1 MNNNIDKL
9 RQLVE
14 DLSLRDQDLIDK
26 VQHFDILEHVFLT
39 SPRPMAIMAEDWKYL
54 LVNELFAELYG
65 FENPDDMV
73 GKRHYE
79 LFLKIPERPI
89 DEINNKLNDEG
100 SWQGVIKCPHKSGQ
114 DFISKITL
122 KKVDGRDVLLC
133 TCEVVKDK

>member
-1 MNNNIDKL
+1 MSNIDKL

-14 DLSLRDQDLIDK
+14 DLSLRDQDLIQK

-65 FENPDDMV
+65 FENPNDMV

-89 DEINNKLNDEG
+89 DEINSKLNNEG

-122 KKVDGRDVLLC
+122 KKVDGKDVLLC
-133 TCEVVKDK
+133 TCEVVKDN

>member
-1 MNNNIDKL
+1 MSNIDKL

-14 DLSLRDQDLIDK
+14 DLSLRDQNLIEK
-26 VQHFDILEHVFLT
+26 VQHFEILEHVFLT

-89 DEINNKLNDEG
+89 DEINQQLNNEG
-100 SWQGVIKCPHKSGQ
+100 TWEGVIKCPHKSGE
-114 DFISKITL
+114 DFTSKISI
-122 KKVDGRDVLLC
+122 KKVIGRDVLLC
-133 TCEVVKDK
+133 TCEVVKD

>member
-1 MNNNIDKL
+1 MNNIDKL

-14 DLSLRDQDLIDK
+14 DLSLRDQDLIQK
-26 VQHFDILEHVFLT
+26 VEHFEILEHVFLT

-89 DEINNKLNDEG
+89 DEINHKLNNEG

-114 DFISKITL
+114 DFISKLTI
-122 KKVDGRDVLLC
+122 KKVSGRDVLLC
-133 TCEVVKDK
+133 TCEVVKE

>member
-133 TCEVVKDK
+133 TCEVVKDN

>member
-26 VQHFDILEHVFLT
+26 VQHFDILEYVFLT

>member
-1 MNNNIDKL
+1 MNNIDKL

-14 DLSLRDQDLIDK
+14 DLSLRDQNLIEK
-26 VQHFDILEHVFLT
+26 VQHFEILEHVFLT

-89 DEINNKLNDEG
+89 DEINQQLNNDGTWE
-100 SWQGVIKCPHKSGQ
+100 GVIKCPHKSGE
-114 DFISKITL
+114 DFTSKITI
-122 KKVDGRDVLLC
+122 KKVIGRDVLLC
-133 TCEVVKDK
+133 TCEVVKD

>member
-1 MNNNIDKL
+1 MNNIDKL

-14 DLSLRDQDLIDK
+14 DLSLRDQNLIEK
-26 VQHFDILEHVFLT
+26 VQHFEILEHVFLT

-89 DEINNKLNDEG
+89 DEINQQLNNDG
-100 SWQGVIKCPHKSGQ
+100 TWQGVIKCPHKSGE
-114 DFISKITL
+114 DFTSKITI
-122 KKVDGRDVLLC
+122 KKVIGRDVLLC
-133 TCEVVKDK
+133 TCEVVKD

>member
-1 MNNNIDKL
+1 MSNIDKL

-14 DLSLRDQDLIDK
+14 DLSLRDQNLIEK
-26 VQHFDILEHVFLT
+26 VQHFEILEHVFLT
-39 SPRPMAIMAEDWKYL
+39 SPRPMAIMEEDWKYL

-89 DEINNKLNDEG
+89 DEINNKLNNEG
-100 SWQGVIKCPHKSGQ
+100 TWEGIIKCPHKSGD
-114 DFISKITL
+114 DFTSKITI
-122 KKVDGRDVLLC
+122 KKVSGRDVLLF
-133 TCEVVKDK
+133 TCEVIKD

>member
-14 DLSLRDQDLIDK
+14 DLSLRDKDLIDK

-89 DEINNKLNDEG
+89 DEINDKLNDEG

>member
-1 MNNNIDKL
+1 MNNIDKL

-14 DLSLRDQDLIDK
+14 DLSLRDQNLIEK
-26 VQHFDILEHVFLT
+26 VQHFEILEHVFLT

-89 DEINNKLNDEG
+89 DEINQQLNNEG
-100 SWQGVIKCPHKSGQ
+100 TWEGVIKCPHKSGE
-114 DFISKITL
+114 DFTSKISI
-122 KKVDGRDVLLC
+122 KKVIGRDVLLC
-133 TCEVVKDK
+133 TCEVVKD

>member
-1 MNNNIDKL
+1 MSNIDKL

-14 DLSLRDQDLIDK
+14 DLSLRDQDLIQK

-73 GKRHYE
+73 GERH
-79 LFLKIPERPI
+79 
-89 DEINNKLNDEG
+89 
-100 SWQGVIKCPHKSGQ
+100 
-114 DFISKITL
+114 
-122 KKVDGRDVLLC
+122 
-133 TCEVVKDK
+133 

>member
-1 MNNNIDKL
+1 MSNIDKL

-14 DLSLRDQDLIDK
+14 DLSLRDQDLIQK

-65 FENPDDMV
+65 FENPNDMV

-89 DEINNKLNDEG
+89 DEINSKLNNEG

-122 KKVDGRDVLLC
+122 KKVDGKDVLLC
-133 TCEVVKDK
+133 TCEVVKDS

>member
-89 DEINNKLNDEG
+89 NEINDKLNEEG

>member
-1 MNNNIDKL
+1 MNNIDKL

-89 DEINNKLNDEG
+89 DEINDKLNDEG

-133 TCEVVKDK
+133 TCEVVKDN

>member
-1 MNNNIDKL
+1 MSNIDKL

-14 DLSLRDQDLIDK
+14 DLSLRDQDLIQK

-65 FENPDDMV
+65 FENPNDMV

-89 DEINNKLNDEG
+89 DEINNKLNNEG

-122 KKVDGRDVLLC
+122 KKVDGKDVLLC
-133 TCEVVKDK
+133 TCEVVKDN

>member
-14 DLSLRDQDLIDK
+14 DLSLRDQDLLDK

-89 DEINNKLNDEG
+89 NEINDKLNDEG

>member
-1 MNNNIDKL
+1 MSNIDKL

-14 DLSLRDQDLIDK
+14 DLSLRDQDLIQK

-89 DEINNKLNDEG
+89 DEINTKLNKDG
-100 SWQGVIKCPHKSGQ
+100 NWQGVIKCPHKSGQ

-122 KKVDGRDVLLC
+122 KKVDGKDVLLC
-133 TCEVVKDK
+133 TCEVVKDS

>member
-1 MNNNIDKL
+1 
-9 RQLVE
+9 
-14 DLSLRDQDLIDK
+14 
-26 VQHFDILEHVFLT
+26 
-39 SPRPMAIMAEDWKYL
+39 MAIMAEDWKYL

>member
-1 MNNNIDKL
+1 MSNIDKL

-14 DLSLRDQDLIDK
+14 DLSLRDQNLIEK
-26 VQHFDILEHVFLT
+26 VQHFEILEHVFLT

-54 LVNELFAELYG
+54 LVNELFAELYV

-89 DEINNKLNDEG
+89 DEINQQLNNEG
-100 SWQGVIKCPHKSGQ
+100 TWEGVIKCPHKSGE
-114 DFISKITL
+114 DFTSKISI
-122 KKVDGRDVLLC
+122 KKVIGRDVLLC
-133 TCEVVKDK
+133 TCEVVKD

>member
-1 MNNNIDKL
+1 M
-9 RQLVE
+9 
-14 DLSLRDQDLIDK
+14 LSVFKNLPKILICILLFIFSIAIMYHYFRK
-26 VQHFDILEHVFLT
+26 DILE
-39 SPRPMAIMAEDWKYL
+39 
-54 LVNELFAELYG
+54 G

-89 DEINNKLNDEG
+89 DEINDKLNDEG

>member
-1 MNNNIDKL
+1 MNNIDKL

-14 DLSLRDQDLIDK
+14 DLSLRDQNLIEK
-26 VQHFDILEHVFLT
+26 VQHFEILEHVFLT

-89 DEINNKLNDEG
+89 DEINQQLNNEG
-100 SWQGVIKCPHKSGQ
+100 TWEGVIKCPHKSGE
-114 DFISKITL
+114 DFTSKITI
-122 KKVDGRDVLLC
+122 KKVIGRDVLLC
-133 TCEVVKDK
+133 TCEVVKD

>member
-1 MNNNIDKL
+1 MNNIDKL

-14 DLSLRDQDLIDK
+14 DLSLRDQNLIEK
-26 VQHFDILEHVFLT
+26 VQHFEILEHVFLT

-89 DEINNKLNDEG
+89 DEINQQLNNDGTWE
-100 SWQGVIKCPHKSGQ
+100 GVIKCPHKSGE
-114 DFISKITL
+114 DFTSKISI
-122 KKVDGRDVLLC
+122 KKVIGRDVLLC
-133 TCEVVKDK
+133 TCEVVKD

>member
-14 DLSLRDQDLIDK
+14 DLSLRDQDLLDK

-89 DEINNKLNDEG
+89 NEINDKLNDEG

-133 TCEVVKDK
+133 TCEVVKDN

>member
-1 MNNNIDKL
+1 MSNIDKL

-14 DLSLRDQDLIDK
+14 DLSLRDQDLIQK

-89 DEINNKLNDEG
+89 DEINTKLNTDG
-100 SWQGVIKCPHKSGQ
+100 NWQGVIKCPHKSGQ

-122 KKVDGRDVLLC
+122 KKVDGKDVLLC
-133 TCEVVKDK
+133 TCEVVKDN

>member
-1 MNNNIDKL
+1 MSNIDKL

-14 DLSLRDQDLIDK
+14 DLSLRDHDLIQK

-65 FENPDDMV
+65 FENPNDMV

-89 DEINNKLNDEG
+89 DEINSKLNNEG

-122 KKVDGRDVLLC
+122 KKVDGKDVLLC
-133 TCEVVKDK
+133 TCEVVKDN

>member
-79 LFLKIPERPI
+79 LFLKIPERPT

-133 TCEVVKDK
+133 TCEVVKDN

>member
-1 MNNNIDKL
+1 MSNIDKL

-14 DLSLRDQDLIDK
+14 DLSLRDQDLIQK

-65 FENPDDMV
+65 FENPNDMV

-89 DEINNKLNDEG
+89 DEINSKLNNEG
-100 SWQGVIKCPHKSGQ
+100 SWQGVIKCPHKSGR

-122 KKVDGRDVLLC
+122 KKVDGKDVLLC
-133 TCEVVKDK
+133 TCEVVKDN

>member
-1 MNNNIDKL
+1 MSNIDKL

-14 DLSLRDQDLIDK
+14 DLSLRDQDLIEK

-65 FENPDDMV
+65 FENPNDMV

-89 DEINNKLNDEG
+89 DEINTQLNKDGN
-100 SWQGVIKCPHKSGQ
+100 WQGVIKCPHKSGQ

-122 KKVDGRDVLLC
+122 KKVDGKDVLLC
-133 TCEVVKDK
+133 TCEVVKDN

>member
-89 DEINNKLNDEG
+89 DEINDKLNDEG

-133 TCEVVKDK
+133 TCEVVKDI